1 METLKALV
9 PVLNEESGRVAMP
22 GRSFRVSDAYAASD
36 LVARGLA
43 AKTAKPEPARKRSPA
58 RKKEG

>member
-9 PVLNEESGRVAMP
+9 PVLNEESGRVVMP
-22 GRSFRVSDAYAASD
+22 GRSFRVSDAAYASD
-36 LVARGLA
+36 LAARGLA
-43 AKTAKPEPARKRSPA
+43 AKAGNPEPARKRTPA

>member
-1 METLKALV
+1 MMETLKALV

-22 GRSFRVSDAYAASD
+22 GRSFRVSDAAYASD

-43 AKTAKPEPARKRSPA
+43 AKAGKRAPA

>member
-22 GRSFRVSDAYAASD
+22 GRSFRVSDAAYASD

-43 AKTAKPEPARKRSPA
+43 AKAGKPEPARK
-58 RKKEG
+58 KEG